1 MKSQPI
7 SVIDYGVGNLLSVQ
21 RGFDN
26 CGAEVNFVST
36 PAEILAAEKLVL
48 PGVGAF
54 PNAMTSLSNL
64 GLVSAIQDFSLTGRP
79 MLAICLGMQLLLDES
94 EEFGKTEGLGI
105 IEGLVT
111 AVPNTDAMGAKRKIP
126 HIGWNELH
134 TRQSK
139 ENWQDSILNGLSS
152 GAATYFVHSYMA
164 TPKNQENLLAYTPYG
179 ATDVPAVIT
188 KNYVTGCQFHP
199 EKSGEV
205 GLSILRN
212 FMKL

>member
-54 PNAMTSLSNL
+54 PNAMASLSNL

-111 AVPNTDAMGAKRKIP
+111 AVPNTDAMGAKQKIP

-139 ENWQDSILNGLSS
+139 ETWQDSILNGLSS
-152 GAATYFVHSYMA
+152 GDATYFVHSYMA

-205 GLSILRN
+205 GLLILRN

>member
-26 CGAEVNFVST
+26 CGAEVNFIST
-36 PAEILAAEKLVL
+36 PAEITAAEKLVL

-54 PNAMTSLSNL
+54 PNAMASLSNL
-64 GLVSAIQDFSLTGRP
+64 GLVAAIQDFSLTGRP

-94 EEFGKTEGLGI
+94 EEFGKTKGLGI

-111 AVPNTDAMGAKRKIP
+111 AVPNTDAMGAKQKIP
-126 HIGWNELH
+126 HIGWNQLH
-134 TRQSK
+134 TRQGK

-164 TPKNQENLLAYTPYG
+164 SPKNQENLLAYTPYG

>member
-36 PAEILAAEKLVL
+36 PSEILAAEKLVL

-54 PNAMTSLSNL
+54 PNAMASLSNL
-64 GLVSAIQDFSLTGRP
+64 GLVSAIQEFSQTGRP
-79 MLAICLGMQLLLDES
+79 MLAICLGMQLLLEES
-94 EEFGKTEGLGI
+94 EEFGMTQGLGI

-111 AVPNTDAMGAKRKIP
+111 AVPNTDASGTKQKIP
-126 HIGWNELH
+126 HIGWNKLH
-134 TRQSK
+134 TSQSK
-139 ENWQDSILNGLSS
+139 EAWQDSILNGLKP
-152 GAATYFVHSYMA
+152 GDATYFVHSYMA
-164 TPKNQENLLAYTPYG
+164 TPNNPENLLAYTPYG

-188 KNYVTGCQFHP
+188 KNNVTGCQFHP

>member
-79 MLAICLGMQLLLDES
+79 MLAICLGMQLLLDKS

-111 AVPNTDAMGAKRKIP
+111 AVPNTDAMGAKQKIP

-134 TRQSK
+134 TRKSK
-139 ENWQDSILNGLSS
+139 ETWQDSILTGLSS
-152 GAATYFVHSYMA
+152 GDATYFVHSYMA

-205 GLSILRN
+205 GLLILRN

>member
-1 MKSQPI
+1 MTSQPI

-26 CGAEVNFVST
+26 CGAEVKFIST
-36 PAEILAAEKLVL
+36 PTEILTAEKLVL

-54 PNAMTSLSNL
+54 PNAMASLSNL
-64 GLVSAIQDFSLTGRP
+64 DLVSSIQDFSLTGKP
-79 MLAICLGMQLLLDES
+79 ILAICLGMQLLLDES

-111 AVPNTDAMGAKRKIP
+111 AIPNTDSAGVKHKIP

-134 TRQSK
+134 TRQST
-139 ENWQDSILNGLSS
+139 ETWQESILSGLNS
-152 GAATYFVHSYMA
+152 GDATYFVHSYMA
-164 TPKNQENLLAYTPYG
+164 TPKNQENLLAYTHYG
-179 ATDVPAVIT
+179 AIDVPAVIT
-188 KNYVTGCQFHP
+188 KNYITGCQFHP

-205 GLSILRN
+205 GLTILRN

>member
-111 AVPNTDAMGAKRKIP
+111 AVPNTDAMGAKQKIP

-139 ENWQDSILNGLSS
+139 ETWQDSILNGLSS
-152 GAATYFVHSYMA
+152 GDATYFVHSYMA

>member
-26 CGAEVNFVST
+26 CGAEVKFIST
-36 PAEILAAEKLVL
+36 PAEITGAEKLVL

-54 PNAMTSLSNL
+54 PNAMASLSNL

-94 EEFGKTEGLGI
+94 EEFGKTKGLGI

-111 AVPNTDAMGAKRKIP
+111 AIPNTDSAGVKQKIP

-134 TRQSK
+134 TRHS
-139 ENWQDSILNGLSS
+139 NDTWQDSILDGLSS
-152 GAATYFVHSYMA
+152 GDATYFVHSFMA
-164 TPKNQENLLAYTPYG
+164 TPKNQERLLAYTPYG
-179 ATDVPAVIT
+179 AIDVPAVIT
-188 KNYVTGCQFHP
+188 KNYITGCQFHP

>member
-111 AVPNTDAMGAKRKIP
+111 AVPNTDAMGAKQKIP

-139 ENWQDSILNGLSS
+139 EVWRDSILNGLSS
-152 GAATYFVHSYMA
+152 GDATYFVHSYMA

-205 GLSILRN
+205 GLLILRN
-212 FMKL
+212 FIKL

>member
-1 MKSQPI
+1 M
-7 SVIDYGVGNLLSVQ
+7 
-21 RGFDN
+21 
-26 CGAEVNFVST
+26 A
-36 PAEILAAEKLVL
+36 
-48 PGVGAF
+48 
-54 PNAMTSLSNL
+54 SLSNL

-94 EEFGKTEGLGI
+94 EEFGKTKGLGI

-111 AVPNTDAMGAKRKIP
+111 AIPNTDSVGVKQKIP

-139 ENWQDSILNGLSS
+139 ETWQESILGGLNS
-152 GAATYFVHSYMA
+152 GDATYFVHSYMA
-164 TPKNQENLLAYTPYG
+164 TPKNQDNLLAYTPYG
-179 ATDVPAVIT
+179 AIDVPAVIT
-188 KNYVTGCQFHP
+188 NNYLSGCQFHP

-212 FMKL
+212 FIKL

>member
-36 PAEILAAEKLVL
+36 PAEILTAEKLVL

-54 PNAMTSLSNL
+54 PNAMASLSNL

-94 EEFGKTEGLGI
+94 EEFGKTEGLGL

-111 AVPNTDAMGAKRKIP
+111 AIPNTDALGAKQKIP

-134 TRQSK
+134 TRQSN
-139 ENWQDSILNGLSS
+139 ENWKDSVLNGLSS

-179 ATDVPAVIT
+179 DTDVPAVIT

-212 FMKL
+212 FMKS

>member
-111 AVPNTDAMGAKRKIP
+111 AVPNTDAMGAKQKIP

-139 ENWQDSILNGLSS
+139 ETWQDSILNGLSS
-152 GAATYFVHSYMA
+152 GDATYFVHSYMA

-205 GLSILRN
+205 GLLILRN

>member
-1 MKSQPI
+1 MTSQPI

-26 CGAEVNFVST
+26 CGAEVKFIST
-36 PAEILAAEKLVL
+36 PAEILTAEKLVL

-54 PNAMTSLSNL
+54 PNAMASLSNL
-64 GLVSAIQDFSLTGRP
+64 GLVSTIQDFSLTGRP

-94 EEFGKTEGLGI
+94 EEFGKTKGLGI

-111 AVPNTDAMGAKRKIP
+111 AIPNTDSVGVKQKIP

-139 ENWQDSILNGLSS
+139 ETWQESILGGLNS
-152 GAATYFVHSYMA
+152 GDATYFVHSYMA
-164 TPKNQENLLAYTPYG
+164 TPKNQDNLLAYTPYG
-179 ATDVPAVIT
+179 AIDVPAVIT
-188 KNYVTGCQFHP
+188 NNYISGCQFHP

-212 FMKL
+212 FIKL

>member
-26 CGAEVNFVST
+26 CGTEVNFVST

-111 AVPNTDAMGAKRKIP
+111 AVPNTDAMGAKQKIP

-139 ENWQDSILNGLSS
+139 EVWQDSILNGLSS
-152 GAATYFVHSYMA
+152 GDATYFVHSYMA

-188 KNYVTGCQFHP
+188 KNNVTGCQFHP

-205 GLSILRN
+205 GLLILRN

>member
-1 MKSQPI
+1 MTSQPI

-26 CGAEVNFVST
+26 CGAEVKFIST
-36 PAEILAAEKLVL
+36 PAEILTAEKLVL

-54 PNAMTSLSNL
+54 PNAMASLSNL

-94 EEFGKTEGLGI
+94 EEFSKTKGLGI
-105 IEGLVT
+105 IEGVVT
-111 AVPNTDAMGAKRKIP
+111 AIPNTDSAGEKQKIP

-139 ENWQDSILNGLSS
+139 ETWQDSILSGLNS
-152 GAATYFVHSYMA
+152 GDATYFVHSYMA
-164 TPKNQENLLAYTPYG
+164 TPKNQESLLAYTPYG
-179 ATDVPAVIT
+179 AIDVPAVIT
-188 KNYVTGCQFHP
+188 KNYITGCQFHP

>member
-26 CGAEVNFVST
+26 CGAEVKFIST
-36 PAEILAAEKLVL
+36 PAEITASEKLVL

-54 PNAMTSLSNL
+54 PNAMASLSNL
-64 GLVSAIQDFSLTGRP
+64 DLVSAIQDFSSTGKP

-94 EEFGKTEGLGI
+94 EEFGKTKGLGI

-111 AVPNTDAMGAKRKIP
+111 AIPNIDSAGIKQKIP

-139 ENWQDSILNGLSS
+139 ETWQDSILSGLSI
-152 GAATYFVHSYMA
+152 GDATYFVHSYMA
-164 TPKNQENLLAYTPYG
+164 TPKNKGNLLAYTPYG
-179 ATDVPAVIT
+179 AIDVPAVIT
-188 KNYVTGCQFHP
+188 KKYITGCQFHP

>member
-26 CGAEVNFVST
+26 CGAEVKFIST
-36 PAEILAAEKLVL
+36 PAEITTSDKLVL

-54 PNAMTSLSNL
+54 PNAMASLSNL
-64 GLVSAIQDFSLTGRP
+64 DLVSAIQDFSLSGKP
-79 MLAICLGMQLLLDES
+79 ILAICLGMQLLLDQS
-94 EEFGKTEGLGI
+94 EEFGKTKGLGI

-111 AVPNTDAMGAKRKIP
+111 AIPNIDSAGAKQKIP

-139 ENWQDSILNGLSS
+139 ETWQDSILSGLNS
-152 GAATYFVHSYMA
+152 GDATYFVHSYMA

-179 ATDVPAVIT
+179 AIDVPAVIT
-188 KNYVTGCQFHP
+188 KNYITGCQFHP

>member
-111 AVPNTDAMGAKRKIP
+111 AVPNTDAMGAKQKIP

-134 TRQSK
+134 TRKSK
-139 ENWQDSILNGLSS
+139 ETWQDSILTGLSS
-152 GAATYFVHSYMA
+152 GDATYFVHSYMA

-205 GLSILRN
+205 GLLILRN

>member
-54 PNAMTSLSNL
+54 PNAMASLSNL
-64 GLVSAIQDFSLTGRP
+64 GLVSAIQDFSLTCRP

-111 AVPNTDAMGAKRKIP
+111 AVPNTDAMGAKQKIP

-134 TRQSK
+134 TRKSK
-139 ENWQDSILNGLSS
+139 ENWQDSILNGLST

-164 TPKNQENLLAYTPYG
+164 TPKIQENLLAYTPYG

>member
-54 PNAMTSLSNL
+54 PNAMASLSNL

-111 AVPNTDAMGAKRKIP
+111 SVPNTDALGAKQKIP

-134 TRQSK
+134 TRQIK

-205 GLSILRN
+205 GLSILKRFVN
-212 FMKL
+212 Q

>member
-111 AVPNTDAMGAKRKIP
+111 AVPNTDAMGAKQKIP

-139 ENWQDSILNGLSS
+139 EVWQDSILNGLSS
-152 GAATYFVHSYMA
+152 GDATYFVHSYMA

-188 KNYVTGCQFHP
+188 KNNVTGCQFHP

-205 GLSILRN
+205 GLLILRN

>member
-36 PAEILAAEKLVL
+36 PADILAAEKLVL

-111 AVPNTDAMGAKRKIP
+111 AVPNTDAMGAKQKIP

-139 ENWQDSILNGLSS
+139 ETWQDSILNGLSS
-152 GAATYFVHSYMA
+152 RDATYFVHSYMA

-205 GLSILRN
+205 GLTILRN
-212 FMKL
+212 FIKL

>member
-26 CGAEVNFVST
+26 CGAEVKFIST
-36 PAEILAAEKLVL
+36 PAEITTSDKLVL

-54 PNAMTSLSNL
+54 PNAMASLSNL
-64 GLVSAIQDFSLTGRP
+64 DLVSAIQDFSLSGKP
-79 MLAICLGMQLLLDES
+79 ILAICLGMQLLLDQS
-94 EEFGKTEGLGI
+94 EEFGKTKGLGI

-111 AVPNTDAMGAKRKIP
+111 AVPNTDTLGVKHKIP
-126 HIGWNELH
+126 HIGWNALH
-134 TRQSK
+134 TKQSI
-139 ENWQDSILNGLSS
+139 ETWHDSILNGLMP
-152 GAATYFVHSYMA
+152 GDTTYFVHSYMA
-164 TPKNQENLLAYTPYG
+164 TLKNVESLLAYTLYG
-179 ATDVPAVIT
+179 AIDVPAVIT
-188 KNYVTGCQFHP
+188 KNYITGCQFHP

-212 FMKL
+212 FTKL

>member
-54 PNAMTSLSNL
+54 PNAMASLSNL

-111 AVPNTDAMGAKRKIP
+111 AVPNTDAMGAKQKIP

-139 ENWQDSILNGLSS
+139 ETWQDSILNGLSS
-152 GAATYFVHSYMA
+152 GGATYFVHSYMA

-205 GLSILRN
+205 GLLILRN

>member
-79 MLAICLGMQLLLDES
+79 MLAICLGMQLLLEES

-111 AVPNTDAMGAKRKIP
+111 AVPNTDAMGAKQKIP

-139 ENWQDSILNGLSS
+139 ETWQDSILNGLSS
-152 GAATYFVHSYMA
+152 GDATYFVHSYMA

>member
-54 PNAMTSLSNL
+54 PNAMASLSNL

-111 AVPNTDAMGAKRKIP
+111 SVPNTDALGAKQKIP

-134 TRQSK
+134 TRQIK